1 MGLFEW
7 LGMGAALGDEADARA
22 PKLAA
27 PEKFFDGLPLAL
39 LRSALAGDEP
49 AVRRTIAQGAN
60 PNAQGP
66 ATTDK
71 SKPQLTL
78 LHYAAGVRNPGAMA
92 LLVAA
97 GADPLFEPRKDDG
110 PPMFF
115 LIARGDAQMLDAL
128 FRLCPMSKVSQALQ
142 IEMAKSTIPFHCR
155 PCLEVMF
162 KHGMSPAISDVRNYN
177 LFMVAL
183 SNEDLD
189 LAEWLL
195 TEIRVPLDTMTSY
208 GLTPANYV
216 QGDLARYRPG
226 TPTHNR
232 YLKFKAYMERQGIQF
247 PVESSAEWRARM
259 GVK

>member
-7 LGMGAALGDEADARA
+7 LGMGAAQADEADARA

-27 PEKFFDGLPLAL
+27 PEKFFDGPPLAL
-39 LRSALAGDEP
+39 LQYALAGDEA
-49 AVRRTIAQGAN
+49 AVRRAIAQGVN

-66 ATTDK
+66 TTTDK
-71 SKPQLTL
+71 NKPQLTL
-78 LHYAAGVRNPGAMA
+78 LHYAVGVRNVRAMT
-92 LLVAA
+92 LLIAV
-97 GADPLFEPRKDDG
+97 GADPLFKPRPDDG
-110 PPMFF
+110 PAMSFPI
-115 LIARGDAQMLDAL
+115 LRGDAATLDAL
-128 FRLCPMSKVSQALQ
+128 FRLWPISKVPERLQ
-142 IEMAKSTIPFHCR
+142 ISMAKSTIPFHCR

-162 KHGMSPAISDVRNYN
+162 KHGMSPGIVDVTKYN

-183 SNEDLD
+183 SYEDLD

-247 PVESSAEWRARM
+247 PVETSAEWRARM